1 MTHDEFIGAVQSR
14 AQLASRGDAERA
26 VRATLETFADRLEAD
41 SADNLA
47 SELPSELARHLRQSQ
62 GFERLTLDE
71 FFARV
76 HERETPSVDLPKAAY
91 HARVVT
97 EVLSEAVSAGQM
109 DKLRKQLPEE
119 FAPLFDS
126 GSKGPMTRQ

>member
-1 MTHDEFIGAVQSR
+1 
-14 AQLASRGDAERA
+14 
-26 VRATLETFADRLEAD
+26 
-41 SADNLA
+41 
-47 SELPSELARHLRQSQ
+47 
-62 GFERLTLDE
+62 
-71 FFARV
+71 
-76 HERETPSVDLPKAAY
+76 LPKAAY

-126 GSKGPMTRQ
+126 GSKGPMTRH